1 MGLSRV
7 FCSSDTLRFW
17 AFGAALSIH
26 VNPNKRVVL
35 ALIAGLV
42 LLGLILRLYGL
53 EQKIVWHDE
62 VATRVL
68 AAGSTM
74 AAQMQGLYHAQVMT
88 VDQVL
93 QYQQVQPG
101 TSVLALITDLAR
113 HDPQHPPLYYVLAKV
128 WVDLFGDSVYALRML
143 SVLFSGLALLAMYWF
158 VGELAASR
166 RAALLAML
174 LMCVFPLFILYG
186 QEAREY
192 ALWTLTL
199 LLSSAALLRALRF
212 SRAAPVLIDQQ
223 KLGLA
228 ASPKDQIGE
237 SVRSVS
243 VRALSGVQRAWLLY
257 GCSLL
262 VAVYTSLSTLSL
274 ILVQILYVACVT
286 RLQCWRALGGFVV
299 SLSAVG
305 LLFLPWALNLLRNF
319 EAFSASMAWS
329 SVIVIPRTAVL
340 RILSLNVTRNVFDF
354 WPDVVQDQWLP
365 ITASVVCVAVIVIAC
380 AWVFKHIRRETRLYL
395 SLLLLLPTA
404 MLLVPDLLFGGIR
417 SSNAR
422 YLMPVWLGVI
432 AVMAIA
438 LDQALARISHA
449 MAEDRA
455 SGFPLVISSR
465 QGGVRVLLW
474 LAVVC
479 LMALPMT
486 TNILHARQQAPWT
499 KSLSIS
505 LPEVAKIINQSAS
518 PLIVGNQERHH
529 PGNLFALANLLKPE
543 TKIQL
548 VPIALESS
556 WKLPA
561 HKGDVY
567 LYSPTD
573 QFRQALEKNNQVKTR
588 LVAEDLFLQLWKVE
602 N

>member
-1 MGLSRV
+1 M
-7 FCSSDTLRFW
+7 
-17 AFGAALSIH
+17 
-26 VNPNKRVVL
+26 
-35 ALIAGLV
+35 
-42 LLGLILRLYGL
+42 LLGVALRLYGL

-68 AAGSTM
+68 AAGATM
-74 AAQMQGLYHAQVMT
+74 AAQMQGLYHAQVLT
-88 VDQVL
+88 VGQVL
-93 QYQQVQPG
+93 QYQQVQQA
-101 TSVLALITDLAR
+101 TSVLALIADLAQ
-113 HDPQHPPLYYVLAKV
+113 HDPQHPPLYYVLANV
-128 WVDLFGDSVYALRML
+128 WVAYWGDSVYGLRAL
-143 SVLFSGLALLAMYWF
+143 SVLFSGLGLLAMYWF
-158 VGELAASR
+158 VRELAASCR
-166 RAALLAML
+166 GALIAML
-174 LMCVFPLFILYG
+174 LMGVSPLFILYG

-199 LLSSAALLRALRF
+199 LLSSAALLRALRV
-212 SRAAPVLIDQQ
+212 SRMVPTFLDQN

-228 ASPKDQIGE
+228 ASLKDQIGE
-237 SVRSVS
+237 SIRSVR
-243 VRALSGVQRAWLLY
+243 VRALSDVQWAWLLY

-274 ILVQILYVACVT
+274 ILVQVLYVAIVT
-286 RLQCWRALGGFVV
+286 RLQWSRALYGFIV
-299 SLSAVG
+299 SLGAIS
-305 LLFLPWALNLLRNF
+305 LLFLPWAVNLLRNF

-365 ITASVVCVAVIVIAC
+365 IAASVACVTVIVAAC
-380 AWVFKHIRRETRLYL
+380 VWVFRHTRRETRLYL
-395 SLLLLLPTA
+395 LLLLVLPSS
-404 MLLVPDLLFGGIR
+404 MLLLPDLLFGGIR

-422 YLMPVWLGVI
+422 YLMPVWL
-432 AVMAIA
+432 AVVAVLAIA
-438 LDQALARISHA
+438 LDQALARMSQT

-455 SGFPLVISSR
+455 SGAPLVIWSR
-465 QGGVRVLLW
+465 QGGVRLLLW
-474 LAVVC
+474 SAVVC
-479 LMALPMT
+479 LVALPIT
-486 TNILHARQQAPWT
+486 TNILHAQQQAPWT

-543 TKIQL
+543 TKMQL

-556 WKLPA
+556 WTLPT
-561 HKGDVY
+561 HRGDVY

-573 QFRQALEKNNQVKTR
+573 QFRKALEKNNQVKTR

-602 N
+602 D